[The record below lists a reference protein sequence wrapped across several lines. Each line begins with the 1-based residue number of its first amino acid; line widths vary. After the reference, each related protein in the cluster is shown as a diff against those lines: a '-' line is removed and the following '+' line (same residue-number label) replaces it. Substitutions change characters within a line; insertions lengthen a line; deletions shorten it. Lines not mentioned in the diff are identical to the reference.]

1 MAGERTKLEEIPR
14 WLAGGD
20 AISDESRVTMA
31 GAEPGPLSNE
41 EDDEDDEDD
50 EEEKESE
57 GGMAP
62 VAEAAAADG
71 RLDRPWP
78 VLL

>member
-31 GAEPGPLSNE
+31 GAEPGPLSN
-41 EDDEDDEDD
+41 DEDDEGD